1 MKTLKRLLLGLVIAL
16 TLSGCTKA
24 TRVNWNTK
32 LDADNFKIRR
42 KLVALNT
49 RTNEPLLSVEGY
61 ISINTDTEND
71 ELNVT
76 IKTAEDEYQLFYIRL
91 SDDVVYTMIQL
102 EPRKTNPYAYNIS
115 FFPTKEFLDNGF
127 IEGVSS
133 DGK

>member
-1 MKTLKRLLLGLVIAL
+1 MKILKKLLLSLMIIL

-24 TRVNWNTK
+24 TRVNYNTK

-61 ISINTDTEND
+61 ISINTDTEKG

-76 IKTAEDEYQLFYIRL
+76 IKTDEDEYQLFYIRL

-115 FFPTKEFLDNGF
+115 FFPAKEFLDNGF
-127 IEGVSS
+127 IDGVSS